1 MFAAPGEGAAPARRT
16 GSYYSTAARKGAE
29 AEREYARIRD
39 GMPRSDS
46 PEHPCVE
53 RAVADNEACMRF
65 FAGAGVGG
73 MRNARKRT
81 QEGGGS
87 GMSAGDCAARA
98 ACDVCPDLRDGG
110 FNLNE

>member
-29 AEREYARIRD
+29 AEREYARIRY
-39 GMPRSDS
+39 GLPRSDS

-53 RAVADNEACMRF
+53 RAVADNQAYTRF
-65 FAGAGVGG
+65 FAGSSVGG

-81 QEGGGS
+81 LEGDS
-87 GMSAGDCAARA
+87 GMSAGDCAVRA
-98 ACDVCPDLRDGG
+98 AGDTCPVLRIGG
-110 FNLNE
+110 SKFK